1 MDKHTIKKLKTL
13 TVLYV
18 EDEAEIRINIADTLS
33 FYVKEIIQAKDGKEG
48 YELYQKRKP
57 DIILSDILMPIM
69 DGIEMVEEIRKEDQK
84 TPIVMITAHTEKDYL
99 LSAVK
104 LHLEQYLVKPVS
116 LPDILQSLCT
126 CLEKIS
132 LNHAIVCDLPKGYH
146 YDFDHKLLTYNKEV
160 IKLNKKEIQF
170 FEILLENTQRV
181 VTYEELQENVWGDSV
196 MTDNALRSVVRS
208 LRKKLPVDI
217 ITNLSGVGYKLES
230 S

>member
-1 MDKHTIKKLKTL
+1 MDKLIIKKLKTL

-18 EDEAEIRINIADTLS
+18 EDEEEIRKNIADTLC
-33 FYVKEIIQAKDGKEG
+33 FYVKEVIQAKDGKEG
-48 YELYQKRKP
+48 YKLYKKRQP
-57 DIILSDILMPIM
+57 DIILSDILMPVI
-69 DGIEMVEEIRKEDQK
+69 DGIEMVKNIRQIDQT

-116 LPDILQSLCT
+116 LPDILEALCV
-126 CLEKIS
+126 CMDKIS
-132 LNHAIVCDLPKGYH
+132 TNHAIICDLPKGYH
-146 YDFDHKLLTYNKEV
+146 YDFDHKLLSYEQND

-170 FEILLENTQRV
+170 FELLLANTQRV
-181 VTYEELQENVWGDSV
+181 VTYDELQEYVWGDSV

-217 ITNLSGVGYKLES
+217 ITNLSGVGYKLENT
-230 S
+230 